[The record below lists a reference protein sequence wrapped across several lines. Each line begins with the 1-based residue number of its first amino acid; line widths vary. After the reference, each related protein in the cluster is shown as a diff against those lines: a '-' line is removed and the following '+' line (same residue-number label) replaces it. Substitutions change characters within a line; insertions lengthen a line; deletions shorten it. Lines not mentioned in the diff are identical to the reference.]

1 VTLGGPLR
9 ARSNGKLGEDD
20 RRESRLADSR
30 LPSKRGPIVSTMRA
44 VLVVVAAV
52 IAVIFVLKV
61 IAAVSALVLAFVPAI
76 IALGGGYAAGQIHG
90 ARRERRKLEAKRGGQ
105 LPK

>member
-1 VTLGGPLR
+1 MIGAR
-9 ARSNGKLGEDD
+9 AGWQIHG
-20 RRESRLADSR
+20 SR
-30 LPSKRGPIVSTMRA
+30 SKRGPIVSTMRA
-44 VLVVVAAV
+44 VLAVVAAV